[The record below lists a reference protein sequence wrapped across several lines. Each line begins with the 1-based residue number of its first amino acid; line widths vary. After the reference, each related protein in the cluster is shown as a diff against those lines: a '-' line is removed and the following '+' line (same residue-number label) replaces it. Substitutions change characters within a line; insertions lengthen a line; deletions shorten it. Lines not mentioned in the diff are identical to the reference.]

1 MRTFKQYFAGFWLV
15 LAYILEWIVDVI
27 GRMWTAFHSSIQEG
41 TKALEAIY
49 NELKQKPGE
58 PDSGKV

>member
-1 MRTFKQYFAGFWLV
+1 MRTFKQYFAGFWLI
-15 LAYILEWIVDVI
+15 LAYIIEWTVEMILRV
-27 GRMWTAFHSSIQEG
+27 WSAFHLSVKEG
-41 TKALEAIY
+41 TKALETIY